1 LDLFIFE
8 LIKLILNYFYF
19 FFKFIIVSLK
29 DGMYT
34 NANVLFR
41 TRLID
46 GVSTIERFDTTNK
59 KNQNEKSDQNNGK
72 TK

>member
-1 LDLFIFE
+1 
-8 LIKLILNYFYF
+8 
-19 FFKFIIVSLK
+19 
-29 DGMYT
+29 MYT